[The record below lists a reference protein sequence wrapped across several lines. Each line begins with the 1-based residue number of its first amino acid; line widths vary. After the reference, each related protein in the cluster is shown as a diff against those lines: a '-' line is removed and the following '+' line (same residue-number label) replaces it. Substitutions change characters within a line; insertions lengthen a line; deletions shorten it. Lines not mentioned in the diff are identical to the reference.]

1 MKAILEF
8 SLPDDQDE
16 YEMTTNALR
25 YYSFIHAMNE
35 YLRGEIKYQQHTD
48 EEFALL
54 EKIRDQYFEL
64 MNNYDIKL

>member
-8 SLPDDQDE
+8 SLPDDQDL
-16 YEMTTNALR
+16 YEMTTNALQ

-35 YLRGEIKYQQHTD
+35 YLRGEIKYQEHTE

-54 EKIRDQYFEL
+54 EKIRDKYFEL
-64 MNNYDIKL
+64 MNEHQIKL